1 MTKRR
6 YEILLPAEFNDG
18 RLVADA
24 CPLCIPDS
32 LAEVSDT
39 FGAFT
44 FRPDVAL
51 GSWTASGMRY
61 DDQLFL
67 LAVDV
72 DDTAEHRA
80 WIAHFKVSPTRA
92 FRAAGDLCDQ
102 LRYRHSL

>member
-32 LAEVSDT
+32 LAEVSNT

-51 GSWTASGMRY
+51 GSWRSGGMQY
-61 DDQLFL
+61 DDRLFL
-67 LAVDV
+67 LSVGV
-72 DDTAEHRA
+72 EDTPEHRA
-80 WIAHFKVSPTRA
+80 WIAHFKSHQLQR
-92 FRAAGDLCDQ
+92 FDQ
-102 LRYRHSL
+102 LQICVTSYPIDLH

>member
-6 YEILLPAEFNDG
+6 FEILLPTEFNDG

-32 LAEVSDT
+32 LSEVSDT

-51 GSWTASGMRY
+51 GSWTFGGMRY
-61 DDQLFL
+61 DDRLFL
-67 LAVDV
+67 LSVDV
-72 DDTAEHRA
+72 EDTPSTAPG
-80 WIAHFKVSPTRA
+80 SPTSNPTCCN
-92 FRAAGDLCDQ
+92 DLNNS
-102 LRYRHSL
+102 RST